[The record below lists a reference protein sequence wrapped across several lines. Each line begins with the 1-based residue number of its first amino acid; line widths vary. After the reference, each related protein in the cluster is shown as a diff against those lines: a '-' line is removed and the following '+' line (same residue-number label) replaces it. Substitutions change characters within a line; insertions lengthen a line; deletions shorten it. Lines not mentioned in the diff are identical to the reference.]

1 MRRYALRTSV
11 SKRTH
16 LLTQQRARVT
26 KLFGACA
33 VQDTVYCRRVYAALC
48 TVTHRTGLK
57 IPFLGIN
64 LIIKGFFFI
73 LDNIFALTRWIRD
86 TASSER
92 RDCCIAVLSLVS

>member
-57 IPFLGIN
+57 ITFLGIN
-64 LIIKGFFFI
+64 LIIKGFFFH
-73 LDNIFALTRWIRD
+73 
-86 TASSER
+86 S
-92 RDCCIAVLSLVS
+92 